1 MSALDQKRISGR
13 LFDHIIGEIAET
25 IELLAQAVLRLNY
38 ELKLRWLLNWQLP
51 ALMQLRR
58 AGGRLVKISFLFQSG
73 GGGRT
78 RTYEGIASGFTV
90 RPLCRSGHSPEAVA
104 PY

>member
-1 MSALDQKRISGR
+1 MKATKAVAGIMLWPLVMLRSCCV
-13 LFDHIIGEIAET
+13 
-25 IELLAQAVLRLNY
+25 ELPHLVVTHWFCLVATCNIRNTKMAGLA
-38 ELKLRWLLNWQLP
+38 P
-51 ALMQLRR
+51 A
-58 AGGRLVKISFLFQSG
+58 KFKFLFYFQIG